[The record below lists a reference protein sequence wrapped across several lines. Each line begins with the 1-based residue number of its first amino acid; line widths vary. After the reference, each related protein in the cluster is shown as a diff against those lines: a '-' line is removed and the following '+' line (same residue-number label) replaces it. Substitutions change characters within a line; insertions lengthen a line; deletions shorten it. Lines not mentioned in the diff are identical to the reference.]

1 MIGIVIVSHS
11 RELVAGIK
19 ALIEQMV
26 SSPEAKEKI
35 AYVGGLDDESSPIGT
50 DPMQVMEA
58 ITSVAGEEGVLVLMD
73 LGSALLSAETALDF
87 IDPEVAKNVRLCA
100 APIVEG
106 ALAAAIQASLGADLE
121 SVAREAEGA
130 LAMKRSQLGLDDE
143 EEAAGEQSAT
153 LKEED
158 GLSLELII
166 TNENGLHARPAARFV
181 GCAGKFQAEIQ
192 LEKAGK
198 HANAKSINQVAG
210 LAVKKGETIHV
221 VATGSDA
228 AEALAAIR
236 LLHEDQFGEKDVQ
249 PLQPPAQTSPTAV
262 NAGGQGESLEGV
274 LSGIAVSAGIAIGE
288 AFLLKSGPLV
298 VKQEKS
304 DSPEEELRRLD
315 VALRE
320 AVTVT
325 EQEKAAVGKSN
336 PQQAEIFDFH
346 RLLLQDEET
355 LEATKKRIREDSNT
369 AEAAW
374 QSVTEE
380 LVERYRNID
389 DSYLRERAADVVD
402 IQQKVLRG
410 LIGGDLLPTEL
421 PGPVIVIAKELS
433 PGDVVALPP
442 ETLGICME
450 EGGATSHAAILAA
463 ARGLPTLTAIHGLC
477 AGVENGQ
484 LLILDGSTGQLHLH
498 PDAATTAQY
507 RERQLAAEQ
516 QVQRLQESAQL
527 PAITRDDHSL
537 RISANI
543 GGPKD
548 VAGALAGG
556 AEGVGLFRTEFLFQ
570 ESGGEPDEDSQ
581 CASYRAAVE
590 ALAGRPLIVRTLD
603 IGGDKPLKG
612 MSSLHEENPFLG
624 QRGIRLTFAHPEIFK
639 RQLRALLRA
648 SHYGDLKIMFPMIG
662 SLGEFR
668 QAKTMLQEAM
678 EELQQE
684 KIPCNAAIEVGLMI
698 EVPSAVILAD
708 QLAAEAD
715 FFSIG
720 TNDLSQY
727 ILAADRGN
735 AGVAGLITPFHPA
748 VLRAVD
754 ATVKAAHEANIHVGM
769 CGAFAGMQE
778 AAPLLVGLGLDELS
792 MNAPGIAGQKEA
804 IRALTQKD
812 AQECAT
818 AALRCSS
825 AEEVQQLLE
834 DVQGGLQN

>member
-11 RELVAGIK
+11 RELAAGIK

-58 ITSVAGEEGVLVLMD
+58 ITRVAGEEGVLVLMD

-130 LAMKRSQLGLDDE
+130 LAMKRSQLGLADDE
-143 EEAAGEQSAT
+143 EVSGGQGAT

-158 GLSLELII
+158 GLSLDLII

-181 GCAGKFQAEIQ
+181 GCAGRFQSEIQ

-198 HANAKSINQVAG
+198 YANAKSINQVAG

-236 LLHEDQFGEKDVQ
+236 LLHEDQFGEKGVQ
-249 PLQPPAQTSPTAV
+249 PLQPPVQTPPTAV
-262 NAGGQGESLEGV
+262 NAGQGENEEGV

-298 VKQEKS
+298 VKKEKS

-315 VALRE
+315 VALGE
-320 AVTVT
+320 AIAVT

-355 LEATKKRIREDSNT
+355 LEATKKRIREESNT

-374 QSVTEE
+374 KRVTDE
-380 LVERYRNID
+380 LVEKYRNID

-410 LIGGDLLPTEL
+410 LIGGDLLPTKL

-433 PGDVVALPP
+433 PGEVVALPP
-442 ETLGICME
+442 EALGICME

-463 ARGLPTLTAIHGLC
+463 ARGLPAITGIGGLC
-477 AGVENGQ
+477 AGVEDGQ
-484 LLILDGSTGQLHLH
+484 LLILDGSTGQLYLH
-498 PDAATTAQY
+498 PDAAAVAEY
-507 RERQLAAEQ
+507 RKRQLAAEQ
-516 QVQRLQESAQL
+516 QMQQLQESAQL

-543 GGPKD
+543 GGPQD

-590 ALAGRPLIVRTLD
+590 ALAGRPLIIRTLD
-603 IGGDKPLKG
+603 IGGDKPLQG

-662 SLGEFR
+662 SPGEFR
-668 QAKTMLQEAM
+668 QAKAMLQEAM
-678 EELQQE
+678 EELQQK

-754 ATVKAAHEANIHVGM
+754 ATVKAAHKAKIHVGM

-792 MNAPGIAGQKEA
+792 MNAPGIARQKEA
-804 IRALTQKD
+804 IRGLTLKD
-812 AQECAT
+812 AQKCAT

-834 DVQGGLQN
+834 DFQKELKS